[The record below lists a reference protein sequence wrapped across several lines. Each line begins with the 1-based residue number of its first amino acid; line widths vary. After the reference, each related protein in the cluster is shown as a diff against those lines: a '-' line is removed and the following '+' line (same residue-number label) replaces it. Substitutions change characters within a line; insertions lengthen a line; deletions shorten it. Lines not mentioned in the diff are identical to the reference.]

1 MADLRSLDELSRQRL
16 PEHGRDTRAD
26 VLVAFVFL
34 VTLVSFGRYDL
45 IAMLPMALYP
55 LAAVF
60 AGKIPLVLVLKRAML
75 VLPLV
80 MMFGLLGALAD
91 QTPVRLFGV
100 MTAPGGLASMFALL
114 IKTLMA
120 VVAMMALVA
129 TSGFNRVCRA
139 LERMGM
145 PQVFAMQLVFLYRF
159 MFVLG
164 DEVVAMNRAREVR
177 SGSSGNL
184 GISSYSGVLGH
195 MLLRTWERAEMIH
208 KGMLARG
215 FTGKLPETVLPKGIK
230 QGELVYV
237 IGWLTYFVAVR
248 LVFWRQV

>member
-80 MMFGLLGALAD
+80 MMFGLL
-91 QTPVRLFGV
+91 
-100 MTAPGGLASMFALL
+100 
-114 IKTLMA
+114 
-120 VVAMMALVA
+120 
-129 TSGFNRVCRA
+129 
-139 LERMGM
+139 
-145 PQVFAMQLVFLYRF
+145 
-159 MFVLG
+159 
-164 DEVVAMNRAREVR
+164 
-177 SGSSGNL
+177 
-184 GISSYSGVLGH
+184 
-195 MLLRTWERAEMIH
+195 
-208 KGMLARG
+208 
-215 FTGKLPETVLPKGIK
+215 
-230 QGELVYV
+230 
-237 IGWLTYFVAVR
+237 
-248 LVFWRQV
+248 